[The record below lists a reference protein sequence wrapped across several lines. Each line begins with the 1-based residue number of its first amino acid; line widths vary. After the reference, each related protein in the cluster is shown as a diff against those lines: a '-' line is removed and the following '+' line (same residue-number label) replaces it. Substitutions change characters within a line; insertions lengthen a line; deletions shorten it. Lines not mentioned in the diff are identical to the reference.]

1 MLVAG
6 ILWSFLG
13 VSGLLAIVAA
23 ARRSWR
29 LMLLAAL
36 FSLLFSLAAILSVG
50 PLSLLLTGLELSLA
64 VGMRRELSARSTFL
78 VVLAAVAVWGV
89 TVPLQVFVIRWP
101 PLELLVP
108 VALVTAIVA
117 ILNDPRRPRTASG

>member
-13 VSGLLAIVAA
+13 VSGLLAVVAA
-23 ARRSWR
+23 ARRSWK

-36 FSLLFSLAAILSVG
+36 LSLLFSLAAILSVG
-50 PLSLLLTGLELSLA
+50 PLSLLLTGLELAVA
-64 VGMRRELSARSTFL
+64 VGMRREYQTRGMVL
-78 VVLAAVAVWGV
+78 VVLAALAVWGM

-117 ILNDPRRPRTASG
+117 ILNDPRRPRTASS